1 MEEMR
6 MDSVVHFEM
15 PYQDRGRMKTFY
27 ETAFGWQTQT
37 LGAEMGNYV
46 VATTTETG
54 PAGPKNPGAI
64 NGGFY
69 ERPADPAGQHPSVVI
84 AVDDVHEAIRKITA
98 AGGTLLGE
106 PQEIPGI
113 GQYASFRDT
122 EGNRVSILQP
132 LPRTGATA

>member
-1 MEEMR
+1 

-15 PYQDRGRMKTFY
+15 PYQDRERMKTFY
-27 ETAFGWQTQT
+27 ETAFGWQTQS

-46 VATTTETG
+46 VATTTEPG
-54 PAGPKNPGAI
+54 PNGFPANPGAI

-69 ERPADPAGQHPSVVI
+69 ERPADPAGHAPSVVI
-84 AVDDVHEAIRKITA
+84 AVGDVHEAMRKITA

-106 PQEIPGI
+106 PMEIPGV
-113 GQYASFRDT
+113 GQYVSFRDP

-132 LPRTGATA
+132 LPRNG